1 MTEKEKMLLGKI
13 YDPMDEQL
21 VKERTI
27 ADKLCVKYNNSSEDE
42 VELRKEI
49 LDQLMP
55 DRGEGT
61 FLRGPI
67 YFDYGTNLH
76 VGKNFY
82 ANFNFLVLDVCPIT
96 IGDNVFFGPNVTLVP
111 PLHPLRYQDRNPYID
126 ETGKQTDKE
135 YGKPITIGDNVWFG
149 SNVTVLGGA
158 KIGNGCVIGAGS
170 LVNSTIPDNY
180 LAYGVPCKPIRLI
193 TDEDRI
199 DLKEELF

>member
-13 YDPMDEQL
+13 YDPMDKQL
-21 VKERTI
+21 VEERTK
-27 ADKLCVKYNNSSEDE
+27 ADRLCVKYNNSSEDE

-111 PLHPLRYQDRNPYID
+111 PLHPLRYQDRNAYID

-149 SNVTVLGGA
+149 SNVTVVGGA

-170 LVNSTIPDNY
+170 VVTSTIPDNY
-180 LAYGVPCKPIRLI
+180 LAYGVPCKPIRPI
-193 TDEDRI
+193 TEEDSI
-199 DLKEELF
+199 YLKEELF